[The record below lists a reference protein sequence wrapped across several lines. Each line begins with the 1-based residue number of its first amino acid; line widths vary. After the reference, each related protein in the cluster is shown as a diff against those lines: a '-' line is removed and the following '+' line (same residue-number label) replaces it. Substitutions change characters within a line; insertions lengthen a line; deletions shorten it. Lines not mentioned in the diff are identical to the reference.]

1 VNPRF
6 GLTEAG
12 RSEPNTT
19 KEQGVVLKTLLRKAW
34 PLALLLAATLV
45 LTACGGEG
53 GGQQGNGSDDGGHG
67 MAENGG
73 MDHDQMGHGSMG
85 KGSGGMAK
93 QMVTKNGE
101 YSDEVFIDAMV
112 PHHQGAIAMAKVAL
126 KNAEHEE
133 IKELSR
139 NILASQQAEIEE
151 LKAIKKEEFGT
162 SDVPMEMSS
171 EQMRGMGVMMD
182 PQSLANKEP
191 FDEAF
196 IEAMIPHHR
205 SAIDMATVA
214 NQESEDPRIKE
225 LAENI
230 VSAQKG
236 EIEQMKGWREQW
248 YQEG

>member
-1 VNPRF
+1 M
-6 GLTEAG
+6 
-12 RSEPNTT
+12 
-19 KEQGVVLKTLLRKAW
+19 KTLLRKAW
-34 PLALLLAATLV
+34 PLALLLELMLAATLV
-45 LTACGGEG
+45 LTACGGAG
-53 GGQQGNGSDDGGHG
+53 GGQQGSGSGGHG

-85 KGSGGMAK
+85 MGSGGIAK

-101 YSDEVFIDAMV
+101 YSDEAFIDAMV

-214 NQESEDPRIKE
+214 NQDSENPRIKE

-236 EIEQMKGWREQW
+236 EIEQMKRWREQW

>member
-1 VNPRF
+1 M
-6 GLTEAG
+6 
-12 RSEPNTT
+12 
-19 KEQGVVLKTLLRKAW
+19 KTLLRKAW
-34 PLALLLAATLV
+34 PLALLLELMLAATLV
-45 LTACGGEG
+45 LTACGGAG
-53 GGQQGNGSDDGGHG
+53 GGQQGSGSGGHG

-85 KGSGGMAK
+85 MGSGGMAK

-101 YSDEVFIDAMV
+101 YSDEAFIDAMV

-133 IKELSR
+133 IMELSR

-214 NQESEDPRIKE
+214 NQDSENPRIKE

-236 EIEQMKGWREQW
+236 EIEQMRRWQEQW